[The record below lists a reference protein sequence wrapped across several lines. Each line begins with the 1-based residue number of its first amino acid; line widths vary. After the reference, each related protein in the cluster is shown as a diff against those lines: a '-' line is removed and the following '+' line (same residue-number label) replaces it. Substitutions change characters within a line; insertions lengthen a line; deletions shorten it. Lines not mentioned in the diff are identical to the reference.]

1 MHATAG
7 GIKYNINYLF
17 ICVQYI
23 KYIIRLMGITQS
35 KDIVGSSKK
44 SNIFSKELDKLEG
57 LVNSVI
63 TSDGRFVDNEYNF
76 LDATTCNKY
85 TMVLESS
92 LSKHLKIDLHDLAS
106 SIYFVS
112 KDTDNVRLP
121 SGERIT
127 KSELCSIITS
137 HYKRTLKMLTLIRQI
152 YDFENGGKF
161 SIAGIIYRNLEQ
173 VDGMYQVSACGV
185 EQEPLTEGDA
195 RVDFKKLKG
204 LNMFVNEFLT
214 EQEADT
220 FTRHLKQLFGNFN
233 KRYIA
238 KLICEDTIVSPKGYK
253 EIYDDI
259 NVQCGGKAQEED
271 SSLTVKH
278 HGKRRYQKLMF
289 KVTKDRPIIS
299 YDLCFDKQ
307 KYMVPHGKRIRELF
321 NKFKTD
327 YLNNIDLVYN
337 VVHKLVA
344 YDFTKGAYKLRD
356 LSHEQV
362 TAVEFE
368 LKRCVVTLF
377 FQSMVNYFKIL
388 NHVKQIK
395 NLKKSDG

>member
-1 MHATAG
+1 
-7 GIKYNINYLF
+7 
-17 ICVQYI
+17 
-23 KYIIRLMGITQS
+23 MGIIQS
-35 KDIVGSSKK
+35 KDDTDSSKK
-44 SNIFSKELDKLEG
+44 SNIFAKELDKLEG

-63 TSDGRFVDNEYNF
+63 TNDGRFVDKEYNF
-76 LDATTCNKY
+76 LDENTCNKY

-127 KSELCSIITS
+127 KADLCSIITS

-173 VDGMYQVSACGV
+173 VDGMYQVSTCGV
-185 EQEPLTEGDA
+185 EQEPLVEGDV

-204 LNMFVNEFLT
+204 LNMFVNGFLT
-214 EQEADT
+214 EKEADT

-238 KLICEDTIVSPKGYK
+238 KLICEDTIVSPKVYK
-253 EIYDDI
+253 EIYDEI
-259 NVQCGGKAQEED
+259 KVQCGGAGGGEAHD
-271 SSLTVKH
+271 SESSMSLKEN
-278 HGKRRYQKLMF
+278 GKRRSQKLLF

-307 KYMVPHGKRIRELF
+307 KYLVPHGKRIRELF

-337 VVHKLVA
+337 VVHKLVV
-344 YDFTKGAYKLRD
+344 YDFTKGSYKLRD
-356 LSHEQV
+356 LSHEQI

-368 LKRCVVTLF
+368 LKRCIITLF
-377 FQSMVNYFKIL
+377 IQSMVNYFKIL